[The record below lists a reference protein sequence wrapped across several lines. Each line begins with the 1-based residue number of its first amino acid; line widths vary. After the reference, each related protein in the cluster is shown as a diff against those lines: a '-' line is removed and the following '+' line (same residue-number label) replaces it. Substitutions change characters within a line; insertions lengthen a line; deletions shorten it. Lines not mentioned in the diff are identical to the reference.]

1 MSNKYDSTRVCA
13 ICGKFKHGSED
24 TRSAGAPSL
33 PVRLALCSIDEEC
46 VITEFYP
53 DFDPDGE
60 AVHDASCRRRV
71 DRILKAMSS
80 SSPSSS
86 SAPSFPPSGSSF
98 SAPTSSSSSSSSS
111 SSLLSVSTIASL
123 ASILPSFAPSSSSS
137 SSASS
142 LSALGVACMLLLF
155 FADFFPV

>member
-46 VITEFYP
+46 AITEFYP

-98 SAPTSSSSSSSSS
+98 SAPTSSSSS
-111 SSLLSVSTIASL
+111 LLSVSTIASL